1 MMKKFRYLL
10 FILLLA
16 LLSSCKIMKQA
27 DWLFYDGKIYTAN
40 ENNDLV
46 SAMAI
51 KGDKI
56 IDIGDSDTLLK
67 KWKAKKKINLQGTT
81 IIPGIIDSHCHLIGY
96 STEMEPIDLTGV
108 RGVDEM
114 VERIQIYL
122 RQHPDM
128 KFIYGRGWDQN
139 LFPNM
144 QMPNNKL
151 LNKYFPDIPVYLKR
165 VDGHA
170 ALANDAALRLAN
182 ITTETNIENG
192 IIEKINNELTG
203 ILIDNAMTLVEKY
216 IPPLPVSAKVSSLL
230 KLQEQAFQYGI
241 TSITEA
247 GINYNDIY
255 LLDSLQKINK
265 WKLRVFGMLTLNNEN
280 INEILTQGIYNN
292 DKIIVRSVKLY
303 ADGALGSRGAYLWE
317 PYSDDSNN
325 KGIFLLNE
333 TEFDSIAQLCIAHN
347 YQIATHAIGDAAV
360 STMINWYSKYL
371 DNNNDL
377 RWRIEHCQ
385 VINPND
391 IQKFGQYKI
400 IPSVQPIHAIE
411 DMEWAKSRLGNRIE
425 NAYNYKD
432 LFLQNNI
439 IAIGTDFPVSPLNP
453 YINFCAAVYR
463 QNISAYPP
471 GGFQPSQA
479 LTKDIALRGMTY
491 YGAYANF
498 SEKQLGSL
506 EIGKK
511 ADFVI
516 INNDIMNATPQELGN
531 TYSIATFIDGEMV
544 FSLKGNKILKG
555 F

>member
-1 MMKKFRYLL
+1 
-10 FILLLA
+10 
-16 LLSSCKIMKQA
+16 MKQA

-40 ENNDLV
+40 ENNDVV

-56 IDIGDSDTLLK
+56 IDLGDSDTLLK
-67 KWKAKKKINLQGTT
+67 KWKVKEKINLQGTT

-96 STEMEPIDLTGV
+96 STEMDPIDLTGV

-122 RQHPDM
+122 KQHPDI

-151 LNKYFPDIPVYLKR
+151 LNKYFLDIPVYLKR
-165 VDGHA
+165 IDGHA
-170 ALANDAALRLAN
+170 ALANDAALQLAN
-182 ITTETNIENG
+182 INNETKIDNG
-192 IIEKINNELTG
+192 IIQKTNDELTG
-203 ILIDNAMTLVEKY
+203 ILIDNAMELVEKY

-230 KLQEQAFQYGI
+230 NLQNQALQFGI
-241 TSITEA
+241 TSINEA
-247 GINYNDIY
+247 GMNYDDIL
-255 LLDSLQKINK
+255 LLDSLQKENK
-265 WKLRVFGMLTLNNEN
+265 WKLRVFGMLTLNNDN
-280 INEILTQGIYNN
+280 INRILKQGIYNN
-292 DKIIVRSVKLY
+292 NKIVVRSVKLY
-303 ADGALGSRGAYLWE
+303 ADGALGSRGAYLLE
-317 PYSDDSNN
+317 PYSDDNNN
-325 KGIFLLNE
+325 KGIFLLDE
-333 TEFDSIAQLCIAHN
+333 AKFDSIAQLCLEYN

-360 STMINWYSKYL
+360 SNIINWYSKYL

-391 IQKFGQYKI
+391 IQKFRQYRI

-463 QNISAYPP
+463 QNISAYPTE
-471 GGFQPSQA
+471 GFQSSQA
-479 LTKDIALRGMTY
+479 LTKEIALRGMTY
-491 YGAYANF
+491 YGAYANY

-511 ADFVI
+511 ADFAI
-516 INNDIMNATPQELGN
+516 INNDILNATPQELGN
-531 TYSIATFIDGEMV
+531 TYSIATFIDGEIV
-544 FSLKGNKILKG
+544 FLLKGNNIIK
-555 F
+555 